1 MPDFFALSTEDRR
14 EALAVAANNS
24 GRPIHLLEKDVWVVW
39 ALQALFGSVQ
49 GKHLVFKGG
58 TSLSKGYG
66 VIRRFSE
73 DVDLTYDI
81 REIAGDLIGKTQSIL
96 PSSKSQGKK
105 WTDEIRE
112 RLPKLVSEKI
122 APQLAESLR
131 SQGLPAKIVIAGE
144 KILLQY
150 DPLASGYGYVK
161 PTVTLEFG
169 ARSTGEPS
177 EPRDVVCDA
186 ASDLPTVAFPTAR
199 PRTMR
204 PERTFWEKATA
215 IHVYCHKGEFRGGD
229 RFARHWHDLTRLDA
243 AGYVTSAIADKGIA
257 RDVADHKSVFFAEK
271 DHSGAAIDYHQ
282 AVNGSLR
289 LLPRGAAR
297 ASLAEDYEG
306 MVNDGLLLDEETPF
320 EKLMENCKA
329 IQNRANTRKKMGS

>member
-1 MPDFFALSTEDRR
+1 MPDFFALSADDRR
-14 EALAVAANNS
+14 EALATAADKS
-24 GRPIHLLEKDVWVVW
+24 GRPVHLLEKDVWVVW
-39 ALQALFGSVQ
+39 TLQELFGSAH
-49 GKHLVFKGG
+49 GAHLVFKGG

-81 REIAGDLIGKTQSIL
+81 REIAGDLIGESKSIV

-112 RLPKLVSEKI
+112 RLPKLVAEKI

-131 SQGLPAKIVIAGE
+131 SRGLPGKVSTAGE
-144 KILLQY
+144 KILLEY
-150 DPLASGYGYVK
+150 DALAGGYGYVK
-161 PTVTLEFG
+161 PTVILEFG

-177 EPRDVVCDA
+177 ELRDVVCDA
-186 ASDLPTVAFPTAR
+186 ATHLPTLTFPTAR
-199 PRTMR
+199 PKVML

-243 AGYVTSAIADKGIA
+243 TGYAAKAIANRDLA
-257 RDVADHKSVFFAEK
+257 NDVAVHKTIFFAEK
-271 DHSGAAIDYHQ
+271 DKAGAAIDYHQ
-282 AVNGSLR
+282 AINGGLQLVPSDEALEA
-289 LLPRGAAR
+289 LIK
-297 ASLAEDYEG
+297 DYKG
-306 MVNDGLLLDEETPF
+306 MVEDGLLLDEATPF
-320 EKLMENCKA
+320 EKLLEACKA
-329 IQNRANTRKKMGS
+329 IQDRANAAVKQAI

>member
-1 MPDFFALSTEDRR
+1 MPDFFALSAEDRR
-14 EALAVAANNS
+14 EALAVAADAS

-39 ALQALFGSVQ
+39 ALQALFGSAL
-49 GKHLVFKGG
+49 GEHLVFKGG

-81 REIAGDLIGKTQSIL
+81 REIAGDLIGESKSIL
-96 PSSKSQGKK
+96 PSSKSQGKR

-112 RLPKLVSEKI
+112 RLPKLVSDKI

-131 SQGLPAKIVIAGE
+131 SQGLSAKVSAVDDKLFLE
-144 KILLQY
+144 YEALV
-150 DPLASGYGYVK
+150 PGYGYVK
-161 PTVTLEFG
+161 PIVALEFG

-186 ASDLPTVAFPTAR
+186 AKYLPTVAFISAR
-199 PRTMR
+199 PQVMR

-229 RFARHWHDLTRLDA
+229 RFARHWHDLSHLDA
-243 AGYVTSAIADKGIA
+243 AGYAESAINDKDLA
-257 RDVADHKSVFFAEK
+257 KDVADYKSVFFAEK

-282 AVNGSLR
+282 AVNGSLL
-289 LLPRGAAR
+289 LLPREGALA
-297 ASLAEDYEG
+297 ALAEDYEG
-306 MVNDGLLLDEETPF
+306 MVNDGLLMDEAAPF
-320 EKLMENCKA
+320 EKLMEDCKA
-329 IQNRANTRKKMGS
+329 IQDRANARGK

>member
-1 MPDFFALSTEDRR
+1 MPDFFALSAEDRR
-14 EALAVAANNS
+14 EALAVAADAS

-39 ALQALFGSVQ
+39 ALHELFDSAH

-81 REIAGDLIGKTQSIL
+81 REIAGDLIGESKSIL

-112 RLPKLVSEKI
+112 RLPKLVSGKI
-122 APQLAESLR
+122 APQLAESLP
-131 SQGLPAKIVIAGE
+131 SQGLPAKASAVGE
-144 KILLQY
+144 KIFLEY
-150 DPLASGYGYVK
+150 DALAPGYGYVK

-186 ASDLPTVAFPTAR
+186 AEYLPTVAFPSAR
-199 PRTMR
+199 PQVMR
-204 PERTFWEKATA
+204 PERTFWEKVTA
-215 IHVYCHKGEFRGGD
+215 IHVFCR
-229 RFARHWHDLTRLDA
+229 RL
-243 AGYVTSAIADKGIA
+243 
-257 RDVADHKSVFFAEK
+257 
-271 DHSGAAIDYHQ
+271 Q
-282 AVNGSLR
+282 
-289 LLPRGAAR
+289 
-297 ASLAEDYEG
+297 
-306 MVNDGLLLDEETPF
+306 
-320 EKLMENCKA
+320 
-329 IQNRANTRKKMGS
+329 

>member
-1 MPDFFALSTEDRR
+1 MADFFFALSAEDRR

-39 ALQALFGSVQ
+39 TLQELFGGVH

-81 REIAGDLIGKTQSIL
+81 RAIASDLIGESKSIL
-96 PSSKSQGKK
+96 PSSRSQGKK

-112 RLPKLVSEKI
+112 RLPKLVSDHI
-122 APQLAESLR
+122 AQQLAESLR
-131 SQGLPAKIVIAGE
+131 SQELPAIIKVAGE
-144 KILLQY
+144 KIFLEY
-150 DPLASGYGYVK
+150 HPLASSYGYVK
-161 PTVTLEFG
+161 PIVTLEFG

-177 EPRDVVCDA
+177 ELRDVVCDA
-186 ASDLPTVAFPTAR
+186 ASHLSTVAFPTAQ

-243 AGYVTSAIADKGIA
+243 TGYATSAIDNKGIA
-257 RDVADHKSVFFAEK
+257 KDVADHKAVFFAER
-271 DHSGAAIDYHQ
+271 DHSGAVIDYHH
-282 AVNGSLR
+282 AVNGSLL
-289 LLPRGAAR
+289 LLPRDDALAA
-297 ASLAEDYEG
+297 LAEDYMG
-306 MVNDGLLLDEETPF
+306 MVNDGLLLDEATPF
-320 EKLMENCKA
+320 ERLMGDCKA
-329 IQNRANTRKKMGS
+329 IQDRANARDK

>member
-14 EALAVAANNS
+14 EALAVAANAS
-24 GRPIHLLEKDVWVVW
+24 GRPIHLLDKDVWVVW
-39 ALQALFGSVQ
+39 ALQALFGSVL

-81 REIAGDLIGKTQSIL
+81 REIAGDLIGESKSIL
-96 PSSKSQGKK
+96 PSSKSQGKR

-112 RLPKLVSEKI
+112 RLPKLVADKI

-131 SQGLPAKIVIAGE
+131 SQGLSAKVSALDDKLFLE
-144 KILLQY
+144 YEALV
-150 DPLASGYGYVK
+150 PGYGYVK
-161 PTVTLEFG
+161 PTVALEFG

-177 EPRDVVCDA
+177 EPRDIVCDA
-186 ASDLPTVAFPTAR
+186 ASHLPTVAFPTAR
-199 PRTMR
+199 PQVMR

-243 AGYVTSAIADKGIA
+243 AGYAKSAIENKVIA
-257 RDVADHKSVFFAEK
+257 KDVADHKTVFFAEK
-271 DHSGAAIDYHQ
+271 DISGAVIDYHQ
-282 AVNGSLR
+282 AVNGSLL
-289 LLPRGAAR
+289 LLPREGALTA
-297 ASLAEDYEG
+297 LAEDYEG
-306 MVNDGLLLDEETPF
+306 MVNDGLLMDEAAPF
-320 EKLMENCKA
+320 ERLMEDCKA
-329 IQNRANTRKKMGS
+329 IQERANVRNR